1 MIRLIFAGWKDNH
14 TSGAVLSLQNNSA
27 KRFPELNASLPKGCV
42 NSAKRFPTGRVNSAK
57 RFPTGRVLRSNLQ
70 SRVLQQGTNKYFSFI
85 VHLL

>member
-27 KRFPELNASLPKGCV
+27 KRFPTGRV

-70 SRVLQQGTNKYFSFI
+70 SRSASTRN
-85 VHLL
+85 